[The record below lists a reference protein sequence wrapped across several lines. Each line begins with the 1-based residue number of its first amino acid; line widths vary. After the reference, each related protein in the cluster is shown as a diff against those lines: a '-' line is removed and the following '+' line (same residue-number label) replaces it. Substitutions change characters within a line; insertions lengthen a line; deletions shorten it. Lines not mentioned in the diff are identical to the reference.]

1 MSLILALFIIGVAL
15 LFAVGIYSLLVTTN
29 LIRILVSIEILTKG
43 VTLLMVG
50 AGYATGKMV
59 EAEAYVITIIVI
71 EVVLLAIATG
81 IVLGVY
87 RDNGEIYTRSIKNLR
102 G

>member
-1 MSLILALFIIGVAL
+1 MSLLFALFLVSVAL
-15 LFAVGIYSLLVTTN
+15 LFAIGVYSLLVTTN

-43 VTLLMVG
+43 VTLLMIG
-50 AGYATGKMV
+50 AGYVTGRVV
-59 EAEAYVITIIVI
+59 EAEAYVITIIVV

-87 RDNGEIYTRSIKNLR
+87 RNNGEIYVHGIRNMK